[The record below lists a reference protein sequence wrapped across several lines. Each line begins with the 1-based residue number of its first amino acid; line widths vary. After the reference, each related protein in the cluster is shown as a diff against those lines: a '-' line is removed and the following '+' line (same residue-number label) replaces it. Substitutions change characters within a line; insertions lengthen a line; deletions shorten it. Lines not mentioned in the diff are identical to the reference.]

1 MFDSLMI
8 PLLINDFL
16 KIRLLDVI
24 DVLLV
29 AFLLYQLY
37 NLIKGTGTINIFL
50 GIIAI
55 YVIWLIVK
63 AFEMQLLSEILGQFI
78 SVGVIALII
87 VFQQEIR
94 QFLLALG
101 SPNFLKKGAKGFRG
115 LRWQISQLEGLDI
128 EPIVNACESMAASN
142 TGALIVI
149 ARRNELKAY
158 VETGEA
164 INASISKQLLENIF
178 FKNSPLHDGAVII
191 ISNKIKAARCVLPVS
206 EKTDFPSFIGLRH
219 RAAAGITEESDAITI
234 VVSEQ
239 RGEISLAQNG
249 ELTINIKAI
258 KLREFLIKEFKVK

>member
-1 MFDSLMI
+1 MI
-8 PLLINDFL
+8 PLIITDFL

-37 NLIKGTGTINIFL
+37 NLIKGTGTINIFI
-50 GIIAI
+50 GILAI
-55 YVIWLIVK
+55 YIIWLVVK
-63 AFEMQLLSEILGQFI
+63 AFKMQLLTEILGQFI

-101 SPNFLKKGAKGFRG
+101 SPNFLKKGARGFRG
-115 LRWQISQLEGLDI
+115 LRWQISQMEGVDI
-128 EPIVNACESMAASN
+128 EPIVNACESMAASH
-142 TGALIVI
+142 TGALIVLS
-149 ARRNELKAY
+149 RRNELKAY
-158 VETGEA
+158 VETGEK

-191 ISNKIKAARCVLPVS
+191 GSNRIRAARCVLPVS
-206 EKTDFPSFIGLRH
+206 EKIDFPSFFGLRH

-239 RGEISLAQNG
+239 RGEISIAQNG
-249 ELTINIKAI
+249 ELTVNIKPL
-258 KLREFLIKEFKVK
+258 KLREFLIHEFRVK

>member
-1 MFDSLMI
+1 MI
-8 PLLINDFL
+8 TLLITEFL

-55 YVIWLIVK
+55 YVIWLVVK

-101 SPNFLKKGAKGFRG
+101 SPNFLKKGAKGFR
-115 LRWQISQLEGLDI
+115 WQISQLEGLDI
-128 EPIVNACESMAASN
+128 EPIVNACESMASSN
-142 TGALIVI
+142 TGALIVL

-158 VETGEA
+158 VETGES
-164 INASISKQLLENIF
+164 INASISRQLIENIF

-191 ISNKIKAARCVLPVS
+191 ISNRIRSARCVLPVS
-206 EKTDFPSFIGLRH
+206 EKTDLPTYVGLRH
-219 RAAAGITEESDAITI
+219 RAAVGITEESDAITI

-239 RGEISLAQNG
+239 RGEISIAQNG
-249 ELTINIKAI
+249 ELSMNMKPQ
-258 KLREFLIKEFKVK
+258 KLREFLIKEFRNR

>member
-1 MFDSLMI
+1 MI

-37 NLIKGTGTINIFL
+37 SLIKGTGTINIFI

-55 YVIWLIVK
+55 YLIWLVVK
-63 AFEMQLLSEILGQFI
+63 AFEMELLTEILGQFI

-101 SPNFLKKGAKGFRG
+101 SPNFLKKGAIGFRG
-115 LRWQISQLEGLDI
+115 LRWQMSQLEGLDI
-128 EPIVNACESMAASN
+128 EPIVTACESMASSD

-149 ARRNELKAY
+149 SRRNELKAY
-158 VETGEA
+158 VETGEI
-164 INASISKQLLENIF
+164 INASISKQLLETIF

-191 ISNKIKAARCVLPVS
+191 GSNRIRAARCVLPVS
-206 EKTDFPSFIGLRH
+206 EKTDLPSYIGLRH
-219 RAAAGITEESDAITI
+219 RAAVGVTEESDAITI

-249 ELTINIKAI
+249 MLTMKIKPS
-258 KLREFLIKEFKVK
+258 KLRDLLIKEFRNR